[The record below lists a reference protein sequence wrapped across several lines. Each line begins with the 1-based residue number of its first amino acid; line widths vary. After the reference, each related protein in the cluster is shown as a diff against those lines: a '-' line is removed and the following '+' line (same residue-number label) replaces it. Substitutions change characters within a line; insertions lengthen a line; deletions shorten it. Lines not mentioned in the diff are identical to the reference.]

1 MWRGPGK
8 LKGLF
13 TASHGVVWVGLT
25 EKVRSL
31 EEGEGV
37 NHLAMQGLC
46 VPEEEQPGQRAHVGS
61 CLEYL
66 RPAGFGQWY
75 WNVGKEVRE
84 GQIMQDMV
92 RTLTL
97 QSFEQ
102 RSDVIKLCFKRIT
115 LAVVG
120 KINKRNGMIPARVSS
135 DTQMTP
141 PLWLKAKRN

>member
-1 MWRGPGK
+1 MWRGPRK

-37 NHLAMQGLC
+37 NHMAMQGLC
-46 VPEEEQPGQRAHVGS
+46 VLEEEQPGQRAQVGAY
-61 CLEYL
+61 LEYP
-66 RPAGFGQWY
+66 RPAWFGQWD
-75 WNVGKEVRE
+75 WEVGEEVRQ
-84 GQIMQDMV
+84 GQITQDMV

-102 RSDVIKLCFKRIT
+102 GNDVIKLCFKRIT

-120 KINKRNGMIPARVSS
+120 KINKRNRMIPATVS

-141 PLWLKAKRN
+141 PLWQKAKKN